1 MAISLAGNLLL
12 RMSVMPK
19 AGVDNSDLKQVS
31 RPVPPLCGICFYL
44 KTKQNLLG
52 AVEMDGSMTK
62 NMCCSRENPGLVPST
77 FIR

>member
-19 AGVDNSDLKQVS
+19 AGVDNSDLKQAL

-44 KTKQNLLG
+44 KAKQNLLLG
-52 AVEMDGSMTK
+52 AVEMDGSMT
-62 NMCCSRENPGLVPST
+62 MCCSQENPGLVPST